1 MSTVR
6 ADVAPG
12 RRNAASPLAERRRR
26 ARRRRRGTRAIAG
39 LVLCV
44 VVIAALAWAGLELV
58 VPSAADAEART
69 AQLAASRGV
78 VQFSDP
84 TPPKVADAL
93 IATEDA
99 QFRTNIGIDP
109 AGVLRWARGTVTG
122 ASGDTGGATI
132 EQQLA
137 KMLYTGG
144 RRQPVDQ
151 LEQVGL
157 ALKLDTDFSKAQILR
172 MYLDTAYFGHGYYGL
187 AAASEGY
194 FGTSPEHLDWQQ
206 AALLAGLVQAPSAYD
221 PTAHPALALS
231 RRAHVLSRLAAT
243 GSLTPEQASRLA
255 ATPLGLR

>member
-1 MSTVR
+1 
-6 ADVAPG
+6 
-12 RRNAASPLAERRRR
+12 
-26 ARRRRRGTRAIAG
+26 
-39 LVLCV
+39 
-44 VVIAALAWAGLELV
+44 VIAAGLKLV
-58 VPSAADAEART
+58 VPSAADAETRVTRLSAG
-69 AQLAASRGV
+69 RGV
-78 VQFSDP
+78 SRSAAP

-99 QFRTNIGIDP
+99 QFLTNSGIDP
-109 AGVLRWARGTVTG
+109 AGVLRWGWGAVTG
-122 ASGDTGGATI
+122 SSADAGGATI

-144 RRQPVDQ
+144 QSRPIDQ

-157 ALKLDTDFSKAQILR
+157 ALKLNADFSKAQILS

-187 AAASEGY
+187 SAASEGY
-194 FGTSPEHLDWQQ
+194 FGMSPARLDWQQ

-221 PTAHPALALS
+221 PTMHPALALS

-243 GSLTPEQASRLA
+243 GDLTAADASRLA